1 MSEEKLEAAAVP
13 QAETTPEHAPVGAE
27 LRRARESRQLSVN
40 EVANALKISVRQVE
54 ALEADQ
60 WERLPG
66 RTFVRGFVR
75 NYARYLRLDG
85 EGLLARLAQNETPE
99 TPRIE
104 VPHEVEAELPQPGRG
119 HRRDLFAMG
128 VAVGMVG
135 LAIAAYFLVPED
147 FWQPSPA
154 PVKVAEEPGM
164 PPADSTA
171 ASTAAP
177 AAQASAAPAPAAG
190 VSTAAPEASAAPA
203 PSPANPAP
211 AASTAAPGTS
221 TGTPAAGTS
230 RLHFQFDQPS
240 WVEIK
245 DSTGKVLVSQLNGAG
260 SSRDVDGVPPFT
272 LVVGNATHVKLQ
284 YKGKDVPMEQRSKD
298 DVARF
303 NLD

>member
-13 QAETTPEHAPVGAE
+13 QAETTPEQAPIGAE

-75 NYARYLRLDG
+75 NYARYLHLDG
-85 EGLLARLAQNETPE
+85 EAMLVRLAVNETPE
-99 TPRIE
+99 APRIE
-104 VPHEVEAELPQPGRG
+104 VPHQVEAELPQPGRG
-119 HRRDLFAMG
+119 HRRDMFAMG

-171 ASTAAP
+171 TSTAP
-177 AAQASAAPAPAAG
+177 SAAQASAAPAPAAA
-190 VSTAAPEASAAPA
+190 STAPAETSAAPA
-203 PSPANPAP
+203 PSASSAAP
-211 AASTAAPGTS
+211 AASTATPGAAPA
-221 TGTPAAGTS
+221 TPAAGTS

-272 LVVGNATHVKLQ
+272 LVVGNAAHVKLQ

>member
-1 MSEEKLEAAAVP
+1 MSEEKLETSVP
-13 QAETTPEHAPVGAE
+13 ERETVPAQCTVGTE
-27 LRRARESRQLSVN
+27 LRLAREKAQLSLFD
-40 EVANALKISVRQVE
+40 VANALKISVRQVE
-54 ALEADQ
+54 ALEGSEWDV
-60 WERLPG
+60 LPG

-75 NYARYLRLDG
+75 NYARILRLDG
-85 EGLLARLAQNETPE
+85 ATLIARLEASEGLEP
-99 TPRIE
+99 PRID

-119 HRRDLFAMG
+119 HRRDMFAMG

-164 PPADSTA
+164 PPVDSTA

-177 AAQASAAPAPAAG
+177 AAQASATPVPAAG
-190 VSTAAPEASAAPA
+190 ASTADPEASAAPA